1 VRLLVDANLSPRIA
15 KALVES
21 GHDAVHVFD
30 LGLADASDA
39 VILQR
44 AADEHRVV
52 VSSDTD
58 FGALLARSQSS
69 EPSFVL
75 LRHVNDLGVDDQA
88 LLLVAVL
95 PTVAGELERGAVVT
109 LSRGRVRTRR
119 LPFGASAE

>member
-1 VRLLVDANLSPRIA
+1 
-15 KALVES
+15 
-21 GHDAVHVFD
+21 
-30 LGLADASDA
+30 
-39 VILQR
+39 
-44 AADEHRVV
+44 

-95 PTVAGELERGAVVT
+95 PTVAGELERGVDDHGKLLRADHRNSPPVSGGVDH
-109 LSRGRVRTRR
+109 R
-119 LPFGASAE
+119 